1 LPDPMNALRLGSPVK
16 FQDRWLGKLTSLDID
31 EDWEV
36 LNATVTRR
44 FLLWRS
50 AAKLPFALAAEWS
63 DDFVAFDCTSVQAF
77 RHDMPPVA
85 APARPVSAATPVS
98 APGAKFAGALV
109 SRTDRRAREL
119 LIAHGI
125 VGQKRRVPVG
135 QVTFEGKTL
144 TPAVQAEKLPP
155 YVDDSTLHRHVRRA
169 LAADRLL
176 TPDDRH
182 AMAVDISAGAVILTG
197 NVRNR
202 SAAER
207 AALVARAVEGVV
219 DVRDDLV
226 DDPQLE
232 QAVGA
237 ALDRAGL
244 QRVAAVYARSNLG
257 DVTLFGEAHSP
268 AAVDEIIRAVSQL
281 KGVGKVESRLQVQP
295 PAPAGAAPV
304 PAR

>member
-1 LPDPMNALRLGSPVK
+1 MPDSINALRLGSPVK
-16 FQDRWLGKLTSLDID
+16 FQDRWLGRLTSLDID

-44 FLLWRS
+44 FLLWQS
-50 AAKLPFALAAEWS
+50 VAKLPFALASEWS
-63 DDFVAFDCTSVQAF
+63 DDFVAFDCTSAQAF
-77 RHDMPPVA
+77 RHEMPPVA
-85 APARPVSAATPVS
+85 APARPLSAETPVS
-98 APGAKFAGALV
+98 APGAKLAGALV

-125 VGQKRRVPVG
+125 VGQKRRVPVD
-135 QVTFEGKTL
+135 QLAFEDKTL
-144 TPAVQAEKLPP
+144 TVAVQAEKLPA
-155 YVDDSTLHRHVRRA
+155 YVDDSALRRHVRGA

-176 TPDDRH
+176 TPDDRR
-182 AMAVDISAGAVILTG
+182 AMAVEVSTGAVTLTG
-197 NVRNR
+197 NVRSR

-226 DDPQLE
+226 DDPELE
-232 QAVGA
+232 QAVGT
-237 ALDRAGL
+237 ALGRAGL
-244 QRVAAVYARSNLG
+244 QRIAAVYTRSNLG

-268 AAVDEIIRAVSQL
+268 AAADEVVHAVSQL
-281 KGVGKVESRLQVQP
+281 KGVRQVESRLRVQP

-304 PAR
+304 STR